1 MKRISLNDGWQLEGP
16 VDGSPFTEISL
27 PCQVHDILLEHG
39 KIENPN
45 IRGYNKD
52 RWIGES
58 VWTYRKNF
66 RVGEQ
71 PERCN
76 LKFEGIDTFAD
87 ILLNGRW
94 IGRNESAY
102 MPLYLEDV
110 PVKAQENLLEVVI
123 YPPRE
128 VLEKLELSER
138 YQDRIPEFCKA
149 RVFRSGFHEFSGPKP
164 DLIRL
169 GIYGNVTLERIGNA
183 GFREVSMGVHVN
195 SRLDQGT
202 IQMDLAYC
210 GDGEALSV
218 RYEVYR
224 LQDDQM
230 SYASRQDTSA
240 DREEPQNL
248 SEMEVR
254 ETQMKGR
261 ASQRE
266 VQPDNREKRREA
278 RLDGCGKR
286 IETCLDGCGKRR
298 ETRLDGCEK
307 RGETRLDGC
316 EKWGEI
322 WLDKW
327 ESCGMTSGPEKGKD
341 IQVCCGEMQEA
352 PEILKLVIDRPEL
365 WYPRTHG
372 GQPLYRIVVELY
384 AGEKLQDTYEKVFG
398 FCRME
403 QRGTL
408 NFHINNCPVRIW
420 GANLAHADT
429 MTGCYP
435 KVKEKL
441 YGLLDFA
448 ELGNFNCLRIWGES
462 EILDD
467 DFYEECDRRGI
478 LLWQD
483 FYLGY
488 NMYSEE
494 PEMMD
499 LCRRE
504 AELLVKRL
512 KHHPSILLWCGGN
525 EMYWSRDMQYPGEY
539 CFGEPIFTEI
549 FPEVCRRLDSERYYH
564 CSSPSGGR
572 FSNDPLE
579 GDTHGYTHQW
589 FVPGREYPVF
599 LSENCRVSAPT
610 LRTMKKMMT
619 EEELWPEG
627 YQNLSTRRDPLC
639 WPPAWSSH
647 NTNIGEEKTGP
658 IEHYFEAENAQELIY
673 RLGAAHSEY
682 IKQQVERFRRGRP
695 SWDVM
700 GPRRTRGHILWKF
713 NNNSNIISYG
723 IVDYF
728 NEPLMA
734 FYALKRAY
742 EPFQISFSVEDSIGV
757 WAVNDTVRRQEGIV
771 RISLLGLSDGKVLK
785 AKSFAYACDPDES
798 ILLGTLDAFG
808 QFTKNAVLIAEAFD
822 SSGKPVAVNTDYT
835 EIERRLKF
843 PRDGRLEARIEGK
856 ELILMTD
863 TFARSVELTGEE
875 DGDEFGWIF
884 EDNYFDLIPGIEKR
898 VRIFGKHRSGRISI
912 RPYYWDSGRD
922 VVM

>member
-16 VDGSPFTEISL
+16 ADGSPFTEISL

-58 VWTYRKNF
+58 VWTYRKTF
-66 RVGEQ
+66 RAGEQ

-128 VLEKLELSER
+128 VLEKIELPER

-164 DLIRL
+164 DLIRM

-202 IQMDLAYC
+202 IQVDLAYC

-218 RYEVYR
+218 QYEVYR
-224 LQDDQM
+224 LQDGQM
-230 SYASRQDTSA
+230 SHASRQDSC
-240 DREEPQNL
+240 
-248 SEMEVR
+248 
-254 ETQMKGR
+254 
-261 ASQRE
+261 AS
-266 VQPDNREKRREA
+266 
-278 RLDGCGKR
+278 
-286 IETCLDGCGKRR
+286 RR
-298 ETRLDGCEK
+298 ETRLD
-307 RGETRLDGC
+307 
-316 EKWGEI
+316 
-322 WLDKW
+322 KW
-327 ESCGMTSGPEKGKD
+327 ESKRMISGPEKGKD
-341 IQVCCGEMQEA
+341 MQVCCGEIQEA
-352 PEILKLVIDRPEL
+352 PEVLKLVIDRPEL

-372 GQPLYRIVVELY
+372 EQPLYRIVVKLY

-403 QRGTL
+403 QRGIL
-408 NFHINNCPVRIW
+408 NFYINGRPVKIW

-441 YGLLDFA
+441 YGLLDLA

-462 EILDD
+462 EILED

-494 PEMMD
+494 PEVLD

-504 AELLVKRL
+504 AEVLVKRL

-539 CFGEPIFTEI
+539 CFGEPIFTEV
-549 FPEVCRRLDSERYYH
+549 FPEVCRRLDPERYYH
-564 CSSPSGGR
+564 SSSPSGGR

-589 FVPGREYPVF
+589 FVPGRAYPVF
-599 LSENCRVSAPT
+599 LSENCRVSAPP

-627 YQNLSTRRDPLC
+627 YQNLSTKRNPLC
-639 WPPAWSSH
+639 WPSTWSSH

-658 IEHYFEAENAQELIY
+658 VEHYFEAENAQELIY

-682 IKQQVERFRRGRP
+682 IKRQVEQFRRGRP

-700 GPRRTRGHILWKF
+700 GARRTRGHILWKF

-757 WAVNDTVRRQEGIV
+757 WAVNDTVRRQEGNV
-771 RISLLGLSDGKVLK
+771 RVSLLGLTTGEVLQV
-785 AKSFAYACDPDES
+785 KSFAYSCDPDES
-798 ILLGTLDAFG
+798 VLLGTLDAFG
-808 QFTKNAVLIAEAFD
+808 QFTKNSVLIAEAFD
-822 SSGKPVAVNTDYT
+822 SSGKLTAVNTDHT

-843 PRDGRLEARIEGK
+843 PRTGKLEARIEGR
-856 ELILMTD
+856 ELILRSD
-863 TFARSVELTGEE
+863 TFARCVELTGEE
-875 DGDEFGWIF
+875 QGDEFGWIF
-884 EDNYFDLIPGIEKR
+884 GDNYFDLIPGREKR
-898 VRIFGKHRSGRISI
+898 VRIFGKHRRGRISI
-912 RPYYWDSGRD
+912 RPYYWETGMD
-922 VVM
+922 VVFTKTGSRTCEDIRYMQQGSDI